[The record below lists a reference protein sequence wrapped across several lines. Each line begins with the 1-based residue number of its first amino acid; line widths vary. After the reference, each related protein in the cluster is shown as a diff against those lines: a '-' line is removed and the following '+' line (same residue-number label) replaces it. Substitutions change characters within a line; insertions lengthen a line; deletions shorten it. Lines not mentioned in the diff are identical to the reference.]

1 MAKRGRPFEPGN
13 TFGKGRP
20 RGSRNK
26 TKSELRKALEEYSGP
41 LLRKALADALK
52 SGGPVLRFLLTHF
65 MGPVEAMPVNI
76 GALPAETAEDI
87 AKASQTIL
95 EKTTKGKMTVQQ
107 AQGLGTLLELRRRA
121 IETEQLEK
129 RLRALELKNEPSA
142 A

>member
-20 RGSRNK
+20 RGSQNK
-26 TKSELRKALEEYSGP
+26 IKSELRKALQEYSGP

-52 SGGPVLRFLLTHF
+52 GGGPILRFLLGHS
-65 MGPVEAMPVNI
+65 MGPMDAIPVNI

-95 EKTTKGKMTVQQ
+95 EKTTTGKMTVQQ

-121 IETEQLEK
+121 IETEQL
-129 RLRALELKNEPSA
+129 
-142 A
+142 